1 MLPLKILGLS
11 CINCNLN
18 IIAMGNE
25 MPRKGKA
32 KGNEIHKY
40 FYQQGKKKLHYQAD
54 VVDF

>member
-1 MLPLKILGLS
+1 MLSLKIFGLI
-11 CINCNLN
+11 CIDCNLN